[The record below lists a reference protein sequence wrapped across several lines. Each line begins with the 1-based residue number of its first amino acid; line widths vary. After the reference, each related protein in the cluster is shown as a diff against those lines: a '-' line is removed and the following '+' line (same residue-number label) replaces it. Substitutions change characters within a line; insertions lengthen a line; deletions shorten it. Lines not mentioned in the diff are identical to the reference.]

1 VRRRA
6 IAARSNPDAAPFVLE
21 AMAEDILDRL
31 GFIRFEPRRVLI
43 IGDWADVLAPA
54 LRQGGATVMQ
64 REPGDFL
71 EEAPIE
77 DAPFD
82 LIVSLQVLDTV
93 NDLPGA
99 LIHARHALA
108 QGGLLMA
115 SFLGVGSL
123 PALRGAMLAADGD
136 RPAAR
141 IHPQIDTRA
150 GASLLQRAG
159 FSRQVADS
167 NVIRASYRS
176 LMRLVQD
183 LRWQGLT
190 STLRSRA
197 PAVTRAGLQRAETE
211 FLAEAD
217 DQGRVT
223 ESFEIV
229 TLTGWCD

>member
-1 VRRRA
+1 M
-6 IAARSNPDAAPFVLE
+6 AARDHPDATPFVLE
-21 AMAEDILDRL
+21 AMAEDILDRI
-31 GFIRFEPRRVLI
+31 GFIRFEPRRVLV
-43 IGDWADVLAPA
+43 IGDWAGVLAPA
-54 LRQGGATVMQ
+54 LAQGGATVIQ
-64 REPGDFL
+64 REPGDFA
-71 EEAPIE
+71 EEAPLE

-99 LIHARHALA
+99 LIHARHALSA
-108 QGGLLMA
+108 GGLLMA

-123 PALRGAMLAADGD
+123 PALRSAMLAADGD

-159 FSRQVADS
+159 FTRQVADS

-176 LMRLVQD
+176 LRHLVRD

-190 STLRSRA
+190 SMLRSHA
-197 PAVTRAGLQRAETE
+197 PSVTKAGLTRAEAD
-211 FLAEAD
+211 FLKSTD

-223 ESFEIV
+223 EVFEIV
-229 TLTGWCD
+229 TLTGWRD